1 MDFISSPEE
10 NTVTRARVYRNID
23 QTTTTTTP
31 LERKTTLKNNQ
42 KNTLLPPTKKKGKL
56 KTDQIVAIV
65 VVSLVLVGVLLM
77 VLAFIGVFNEEGPTV
92 SLTPTVTQP
101 RDLPVTVTIA

>member
-23 QTTTTTTP
+23 QTTTTP